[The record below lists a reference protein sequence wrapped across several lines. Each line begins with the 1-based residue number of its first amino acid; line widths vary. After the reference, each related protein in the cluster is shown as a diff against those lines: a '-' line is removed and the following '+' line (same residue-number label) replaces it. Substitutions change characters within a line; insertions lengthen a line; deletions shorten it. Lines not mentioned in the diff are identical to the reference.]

1 MKYRPH
7 LFSLRLGHALRAS
20 CLNDAYGRP
29 QLMRDVTA
37 GLTVG
42 VIALPLSMALAIASG
57 VAPQHG
63 LYTAMIA
70 GVLIA
75 LTGGSRFSVSGPTA
89 AFVVLLLPIAQ
100 QYGLGGLL
108 MATMLSGLVLVS
120 MALLRLGRLVQ
131 YVPPAVTLGFTSG
144 IALVIAV
151 MQFKD
156 LLGLS
161 APGDLPGALSQ
172 GAWLLSAVAETHWPT
187 ALLGLGTLGLLLLWP
202 RLGLRFP
209 PHLPVLALA
218 AVVAWWLQQQ
228 GIAVDT
234 LGSRFQY
241 TLAEGGV
248 GQGIPPYLPSLIWP
262 WQQPG
267 ADGNPIGL
275 SWTLLGDLLP
285 SAFAI
290 AMLGAIESLLCAMV
304 VDGMTA
310 TRHSANSE
318 LLGQG
323 LGNLVAPLFGGI
335 PATAAIARSAANVK
349 SGAVSPISAVVHSL
363 VVLAS
368 VVLLADLLAWIPMAA
383 MAALLLTVAWNMSEA
398 PKALRLLR
406 RAPLGDQLVL
416 LLCLVMTVAFDMVI
430 AIAAGMVMASLLFM
444 GELARMTKLKDLDGH
459 SRLLPEA
466 VPDGWRV
473 LKVNG
478 PLFFAAADRIFA
490 EIAVETAGAQG
501 VILYMSSVPVLDAG
515 GLSALERWLEVCEQL
530 GTKVVISDLQFQ
542 PLKTLSRAGVEPIPG
557 RLTFVPELT
566 AALELAN
573 SGQCR

>member
-7 LFSLRLGHALRAS
+7 LFSLRLGHALRATCVS
-20 CLNDAYGRP
+20 SAYGRP
-29 QLMRDVTA
+29 QLLSDISA

-42 VIALPLSMALAIASG
+42 IIALPLSMALAIASG

-70 GVLIA
+70 GVIIA

-100 QYGLGGLL
+100 EYGLGGLL
-108 MATMLSGLVLVS
+108 LATMLSGLVLVV
-120 MALLRLGRLVQ
+120 MALLRVGRLVQ

-151 MQFKD
+151 MQLKD
-156 LLGLS
+156 LLGLHGD
-161 APGDLPGALSQ
+161 GDLHGALQ
-172 GAWLLSAVAETHWPT
+172 QVGWLVTALPDWHSPSAVI
-187 ALLGLGTLGLLLLWP
+187 GLGTLALLLIWP
-202 RLGLRFP
+202 RLGLRIP

-218 AVVAWWLQQQ
+218 AAAAWWLQGQ
-228 GIAVDT
+228 GMAVDT
-234 LGSRFQY
+234 LGSRFHYLLPDGSQ
-241 TLAEGGV
+241 
-248 GQGIPPYLPSLIWP
+248 GQGVPPLLPSLIWP

-267 ADGNPIGL
+267 ADGQPVGL
-275 SWTLLGDLLP
+275 SLQLLTDLIP
-285 SAFAI
+285 SALAI

-304 VDGMTA
+304 VDGMTG

-349 SGAVSPISAVVHSL
+349 SGAVSPLSAVVHSA

-368 VVLLADLLAWIPMAA
+368 VVLLADLLSWIPMPA

-406 RAPLGDQLVL
+406 RSPLGDQLVL
-416 LLCLVMTVAFDMVI
+416 VCCLVMTVVFDMVV
-430 AIAAGMVMASLLFM
+430 AIGAGLMLASVLFM
-444 GELARMTKLKDLDGH
+444 GELAKMTRLRDLQLSSRM
-459 SRLLPEA
+459 LPEGA
-466 VPDGWRV
+466 PEGWRV
-473 LKVNG
+473 LKING

-490 EIAVETAGAQG
+490 EIAAESQGVKG

-515 GLSALERWLEVCEQL
+515 GLSALERWLEICRSE
-530 GTKVVISDLQFQ
+530 GTQVVVSDLQYQ
-542 PLKTLSRAGVEPIPG
+542 PLKTLRRAGIGPVPG
-557 RLTFVPELT
+557 QLAFVPELSD
-566 AALELAN
+566 ALKLAVDP
-573 SGQCR
+573 G